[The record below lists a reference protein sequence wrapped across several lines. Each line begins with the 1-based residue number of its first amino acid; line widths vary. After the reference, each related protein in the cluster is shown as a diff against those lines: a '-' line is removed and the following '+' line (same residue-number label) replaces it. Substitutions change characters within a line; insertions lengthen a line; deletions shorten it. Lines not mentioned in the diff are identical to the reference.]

1 MTYPRKTTASL
12 AADYIFV
19 AACLAFAALVLGLF
33 FLVFALGDL
42 RLSRTDPIAAEVV
55 DKTTQTQLVSS
66 KRGVPK
72 TRLVNWVELQ
82 VTQSSGQV
90 TRFGLGPDAETYANL
105 RLGQKVLVRFNP
117 SNPLSSVLDSAF
129 RAGKLGLA
137 TRFLAVGA
145 AVAMI
150 GSAVLIL
157 WGRARAQRLIGARDQ
172 GFERRAVVIAH
183 KSSFWRGGKY
193 TCGWSAVWR
202 DEEGQPGR
210 TFWRNGVPGAWLKGV
225 PAAIAPDLPPVGGS
239 IRVYVDRHRPGLSV
253 WEGDIGSRIEGF
265 EPQAG

>member
-1 MTYPRKTTASL
+1 MPKPRAWWLARKRGCGGFICGGLSVTGATAAGVSPLDGGQARPCRWITPPGPATYGGCAFCRCAAGCRRSWQNRVSISECANVTYPRKTTASL

-19 AACLAFAALVLGLF
+19 AACLAFAALVLALF

-117 SNPLSSVLDSAF
+117 SNPLSSVLHSAF
-129 RAGKLGLA
+129 RAGKPGLA
-137 TRFLAVGA
+137 TRLLAVGA
-145 AVAMI
+145 AMAMI
-150 GSAVLIL
+150 GSAVLIM
-157 WGRARAQRLIGARDQ
+157 WGGAQARRLIRTRDQ
-172 GFERRAVVIAH
+172 GFERRAVVI
-183 KSSFWRGGKY
+183 
-193 TCGWSAVWR
+193 V
-202 DEEGQPGR
+202 
-210 TFWRNGVPGAWLKGV
+210 
-225 PAAIAPDLPPVGGS
+225 
-239 IRVYVDRHRPGLSV
+239 
-253 WEGDIGSRIEGF
+253 
-265 EPQAG
+265 